1 MDKFLNTPGDFKNLI
16 AYKKAMCVYDGTIF
30 FTRRFLRPGDRT
42 IGQMEQAARSGK
54 QNIVEGNVDGATST
68 YSNILLLNIAL
79 GSLDELKED
88 YVDYLRVNNLQKWAL
103 KSEKCKQARRV
114 SAKHNESDFYIKAFE
129 NRTAETIANI
139 MIVVIMQC
147 IALTGKL
154 LASRKKVFLEN
165 GGKKE
170 EMYRERK
177 KYRDSTNYSYD
188 ASEPEVKYGKNEE
201 LPY

>member
-1 MDKFLNTPGDFKNLI
+1 MGSILSTPGDYNNLI
-16 AYKKAMCVYDGTIF
+16 AYKKAMCVFDGTIF
-30 FTRRFLRPGDRT
+30 FVRRFYRPGDRT

-68 YSNILLLNIAL
+68 YSNMHLLNIAL

-88 YVDYLRVNNLQKWAL
+88 YEDFLRVNNLQRWTL
-103 KSEKCKQARRV
+103 EDEKCIQARRV
-114 SAKHNESDFYIKAFE
+114 SAKHNEPEYYIKAFE
-129 NRTAETIANI
+129 VRSAETIANI

-147 IALTGKL
+147 ITLTGRL
-154 LASRKKVFLEN
+154 LASRKKDFIKN

-170 EMYRERK
+170 ELYRKRK
-177 KYRDSTNYSYD
+177 IYLENEANNFN
-188 ASEPEVKYGKNEE
+188 ASEPEVEYGTNEE

>member
-1 MDKFLNTPGDFKNLI
+1 MI
-16 AYKKAMCVYDGTIF
+16 
-30 FTRRFLRPGDRT
+30 
-42 IGQMEQAARSGK
+42 
-54 QNIVEGNVDGATST
+54 
-68 YSNILLLNIAL
+68 
-79 GSLDELKED
+79 
-88 YVDYLRVNNLQKWAL
+88 
-103 KSEKCKQARRV
+103 
-114 SAKHNESDFYIKAFE
+114 HYIKAFE

-154 LASRKKVFLEN
+154 LASRKKDFLEN

>member
-1 MDKFLNTPGDFKNLI
+1 MGNILSTPGDYNNLI
-16 AYKKAMCVYDGTIF
+16 AYKKAMCVFDGTIF
-30 FTRRFLRPGDRT
+30 FVRRFYRPGDRT

-68 YSNILLLNIAL
+68 YSNMHLLNIAL

-88 YVDYLRVNNLQKWAL
+88 YEDFLRVNNLQRWTL
-103 KSEKCKQARRV
+103 EDEKCIQARRV
-114 SAKHNESDFYIKAFE
+114 CAKHNEPEYYIKAFE
-129 NRTAETIANI
+129 TRSVETIANI

-147 IALTGKL
+147 ITLTGRL
-154 LASRKKVFLEN
+154 LASRKKDFIKN

-170 EMYRERK
+170 ELYRERK
-177 KYRDSTNYSYD
+177 KYRDNNNYLN
-188 ASEPEVKYGKNEE
+188 ASEPEVEYGTNEE

>member
-68 YSNILLLNIAL
+68 YSNIHLINIAI

-88 YVDYLRVNNLQKWAL
+88 YIDYLRCNNLRLWEL
-103 KSEKCKQARRV
+103 EDDKCLRARTV
-114 SAKHNESDFYIKAFE
+114 CAKHNDPLHKSF
-129 NRTAETIANI
+129 
-139 MIVVIMQC
+139 
-147 IALTGKL
+147 
-154 LASRKKVFLEN
+154 
-165 GGKKE
+165 
-170 EMYRERK
+170 
-177 KYRDSTNYSYD
+177 
-188 ASEPEVKYGKNEE
+188 
-201 LPY
+201 

>member
-1 MDKFLNTPGDFKNLI
+1 MVNFLDSPGDFKNLI
-16 AYKKAMCVYDGTIF
+16 AYKKAMCVYDGTKY
-30 FTRRFLRPGDRT
+30 FTRRFLKPGDRT

-68 YSNILLLNIAL
+68 YSNIHLINIAI

-88 YVDYLRVNNLQKWAL
+88 YIDYLRCNNLRLWEL
-103 KSEKCKQARRV
+103 EDDKCLRARTV
-114 SAKHNESDFYIKAFE
+114 CAKHNDPDYYIKAFE
-129 NRTAETIANI
+129 VRSAETVANI

-147 IALTGKL
+147 IKLTGRL
-154 LASRKKVFLEN
+154 LASRKESFLKN

-177 KYRDSTNYSYD
+177 KYRDNKDYNYN
-188 ASEPEVKYGKNEE
+188 ASEPEVEYGSDDE